1 MNLESLY
8 PPALI
13 GRLLDDLAAIAGAA
27 RRLPEL
33 EHGVLDGVRGVQA
46 QLEVITAALGPLPA
60 LLEDVRDRLAP
71 IQELHAMRAGI
82 EPLDDDMR
90 RVRESV
96 DGLEPLLEV
105 MNERLEGLDRRID
118 TLRSDLAPLGELAD
132 KIPGIG

>member
-13 GRLLDDLAAIAGAA
+13 GRLLDDLGAIAGAA